1 MSALAVSA
9 PAKRARSTAS
19 RIDRD
24 RRLVAALRRRDC
36 GAAERLLATYGDRA
50 YRLAVAITRNV
61 ADAEEIVQDA
71 FWAAVDKADTFRGES
86 AFGSWLYRI
95 VANAAY
101 RMIRGRAG
109 RGREIAL
116 DEVLPPFRED
126 GRRAAPVADW
136 MPAVDDPERRAHV
149 RLALAASLAALP
161 VECRTAVLMHDL
173 EGLSTDE
180 VADTFAITVANAKSR
195 VHRARLFLRKRL
207 ADLMTHA

>member
-1 MSALAVSA
+1 MSALTVTA
-9 PAKRARSTAS
+9 PVKRTRSTAS

-36 GAAERLLATYGDRA
+36 DAAERLLATYGDRA

-71 FWAAVDKADTFRGES
+71 FWAAVDKIDTFRGES

-116 DEVLPPFRED
+116 DEVLPPYRED
-126 GRRAAPVADW
+126 GRHAVPVADW
-136 MPAVDDPERRAHV
+136 TPAVDDPERRAHV

-161 VECRTAVLMHDL
+161 VEYRTAVLMHDL

-180 VADTFAITVANAKSR
+180 VADTLAITVANAKSR
-195 VHRARLFLRKRL
+195 VHRARLCLRKRL
-207 ADLMTHA
+207 ADLMTYA

>member
-149 RLALAASLAALP
+149 RLAASLAALP

-180 VADTFAITVANAKSR
+180 VADTLAITVANAKSR